1 MRAAIGRAVDL
12 AGGRGRLGVVAQ
24 AFAVPVVEDLEDHGG
39 GRSAALPPPRIG
51 RRPGAQ
57 PPVWFVNMAM
67 SK

>member
-12 AGGRGRLGVVAQ
+12 ASGRGGLGVVAQ

-39 GRSAALPPPRIG
+39 GRSALQPARIG
-51 RRPGAQ
+51 HRPGAQ